1 MQGTKLGPS
10 NNSLLSTEDPDIE
23 VLNCEYGV
31 PKLDGHYRLRIG
43 KVVKY
48 LTIQSGVYTDE
59 DTMCFP
65 RLFVRSLPK
74 LPDDPWTSLDM
85 SLDENG
91 KLHLKPSNDPLPSA
105 EPWHSNLVDVLSL
118 PKIKTVSSKIY
129 ETQYQGQPA
138 IAKIARFPWE
148 MRLLK
153 TETMVYNDL
162 TVLGEEENSP
172 LIMPPFLGHL
182 VENGRV
188 MGMLLGKIEGMYA
201 GIKDLP
207 VCRDVVRRLHEME
220 IIHGDV
226 NRYNF
231 VISENGKRA
240 FLLDFENAE
249 QFNEERAKEEMGC
262 LEKELEEET
271 GRGMKSLAYNT

>member
-1 MQGTKLGPS
+1 MVTALPAPDDS
-10 NNSLLSTEDPDIE
+10 RPEAEDRDIE
-23 VLNCEYGV
+23 VLSCEYGV
-31 PKLDGHYRLRIG
+31 PELDGQYRLRIG

-74 LPDDPWTSLDM
+74 LPDDPWTSLEISRDG
-85 SLDENG
+85 SG
-91 KLHLKPSNDPLPSA
+91 KLHLQTSNEPLPSA

-118 PKIKTVSSKIY
+118 PKIKTISSKIY
-129 ETQYQGQPA
+129 ETLYQGQPA

-148 MRLLK
+148 MPLLRM
-153 TETMVYNDL
+153 ETVVYNDL
-162 TVLGEEENSP
+162 TVLGEEDGNLP
-172 LIMPPFLGHL
+172 AIMPPFLGHL

-188 MGMLLGKIEGMYA
+188 MGMLLGKIEGTYA
-201 GIKDLP
+201 GIKDLSI
-207 VCRDVVRRLHEME
+207 CRNIVRRLHDME

-231 VISENGKRA
+231 IVSENGERVV
-240 FLLDFENAE
+240 LLDFENAE
-249 QFNEERAKEEMGC
+249 QFSEERAREEIECLERELKEES
-262 LEKELEEET
+262 
-271 GRGMKSLAYNT
+271 GRGKKSLAYT